1 MNTTTPTLL
10 AYEPTKEER
19 MLLEA
24 AKTQNYKNKKNELK
38 IKDRLDLWNTLL
50 YGEQVSD
57 TLNATNSIAAMARIQ
72 KAQTQREL
80 LATLL
85 QENTLD
91 AEHYPQ
97 AA

>member
-10 AYEPTKEER
+10 AYEPTNEEKI
-19 MLLEA
+19 LQEA

-38 IKDRLDLWNTLL
+38 IKDRLDLWNNLG

-57 TLNATNSIAAMARIQ
+57 ILNATNSIDAMVRVQ
-72 KAQTQREL
+72 KKQTQRDL
-80 LATLL
+80 FDVLL
-85 QENTLD
+85 QEPALD